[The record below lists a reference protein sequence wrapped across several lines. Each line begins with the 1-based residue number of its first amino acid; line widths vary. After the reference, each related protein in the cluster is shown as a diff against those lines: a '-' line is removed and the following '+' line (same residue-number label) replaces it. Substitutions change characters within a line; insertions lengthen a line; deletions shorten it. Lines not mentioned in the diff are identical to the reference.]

1 MKIDPRLK
9 VSALHTIAI
18 VAAASGLWVFDVL
31 RLSDTGF
38 VLQWLLGPVLAAAI
52 ISMAVSQLYWVQRK
66 DRLRQGLRL
75 PEEFAAGTALALR
88 IAVRLLRAGAWLAIL
103 VSAGLSI
110 AGTQPDPGTYYNLIG
125 GLTGIFVFAA
135 VVRASS
141 VRFPV
146 AGRIF
151 PVPWVRLIAF
161 VIVYMI
167 LHADWLT
174 EHGFPNR
181 QLLLALWSALA
192 ASYAGGT
199 LGKMAEATGE
209 SREMRWWLPSPQVA
223 RGAAALF
230 AGVSV
235 GLVVWGALGS
245 LPNVSALFLNRWPH
259 LLIGYATQAHFG
271 QFYEARHLAGLSITT
286 LYFVFR
292 LPGGARDSDRAD
304 YMPLAKAAGYSATG
318 MMVWLIGA
326 GLAELGHG
334 FPLFGAAAACGFFA
348 AGLSHMAR
356 HYASNPIW
364 AVSAVAQLLAKSVY
378 RTAFLGVFLALYGLM
393 IRPLVYDVMWFAPI
407 YEWLAVVLFA
417 AIAINRM
424 RGHARQQVLPEGG
437 PSAEWP
443 HWSRHMQTVEDR
455 RDQRLE
461 GLMDLQKQY
470 VETGRWSYLWRYM
483 LGLLLRSRTPL
494 EEIPAVFEPMRRN
507 FGAAGVW
514 VPWPRKRVRA
524 MRGRASALAESM
536 SRMDAAL
543 QRGPESLPEIDEERV
558 RGIGGSF
565 VEDGSQAEILAVT
578 LAAAYWQKGAS
589 LDLAVALWF
598 PALTITDGGRGGPLS
613 LLRSREGV
621 AQGQKERR
629 MRIVE
634 GALSHLFGQGKS
646 GDLPVAVLAAPASV
660 YDRLGRYFASN
671 IPQGEVIEVLSV
683 EGARWRVR
691 TGDDQ
696 QSCITPAVTAR
707 RRILPG
713 D

>member
-1 MKIDPRLK
+1 MKIDARLR

-75 PEEFAAGTALALR
+75 PEEFAARTALALR

-209 SREMRWWLPSPQVA
+209 SREMRWWVPSPQVT

-230 AGVSV
+230 AGMSV
-235 GLVVWGALGS
+235 GLMVWGALGS

-271 QFYEARHLAGLSITT
+271 QFYEARHLAGLSIAT

-292 LPGGARDSDRAD
+292 LPGGARDSDRSD

-318 MMVWLIGA
+318 VFVWLIGA

-356 HYASNPIW
+356 HYTSNPIW
-364 AVSAVAQLLAKSVY
+364 AVSAVARLLAKSVY

-455 RDQRLE
+455 QDQRLE
-461 GLMDLQKQY
+461 GLMNLQKQY
-470 VETGRWSYLWRYM
+470 VETGRWGYLWRYM

-494 EEIPAVFEPMRRN
+494 EEIPAVFEPMRRT

-514 VPWPRKRVRA
+514 DPWPRKRVRA

-543 QRGPESLPEIDEERV
+543 QRGPESLPEIDEERI
-558 RGIGGSF
+558 RAIGRSF

-578 LAAAYWQKGAS
+578 LAAGYWQKGAP

-634 GALSHLFGQGKS
+634 GALSHLFGQGMS

-671 IPQGEVIEVLSV
+671 IPQGEAIEVLSV

-696 QSCITPAVTAR
+696 QSCITPAVAAR